1 MKKAMAVF
9 PVVLAL
15 VVAIA
20 APAAAQLTIGGHDET
35 SENLNLFWVPGAPS
49 PGAGVGFGGGN
60 PHLLL
65 SEIVVTPTAGEYIEI
80 CNPTGAAVDLSN
92 YYLTD
97 DWFSTGGTGY
107 FQLPA
112 GGYSIPITSDFTAR
126 FPAGTVIP
134 AGGVYTIASD
144 GAGFLATYG
153 VPADFELNATSPSID
168 MVIVSNNL
176 PLSVALLTNSSEMV
190 MLFYWD
196 GASDNVCD
204 IDYVQWGSLASG
216 NGVDKTGLA
225 VDGPDADAI
234 ATAYLPDTPPGAQVF
249 VPAPGFGSSIL
260 RQTCIEAAES
270 VPGNGCIP
278 GGPTFTDQP
287 TWGRVKVM
295 YR

>member
-107 FQLPA
+107 FQL
-112 GGYSIPITSDFTAR
+112 
-126 FPAGTVIP
+126 P